1 MSTCSKWIRVTIFST
16 GDNQFQILHSYTL
29 LLKLPILMH
38 SRYHLMY
45 LAKRNSYMVTSTK
58 TLRYAH
64 KIECFYVYV
73 CSVIIT
79 IHNTND
85 RLNEFNWMGSML
97 LISYI
102 LITCIKPTDSKFIAQ
117 RQLQTPQED
126 QWLTKHVLVQ
136 TVKRYSSIRKNLEP
150 RSVFTIYGKSMR
162 HTHTGLQA
170 MEGVHHCPG
179 SNELHLSRLLE
190 DGLWERVWG
199 DCDVVRPGGEWK
211 GLRDLYR
218 LTCFTMIVE
227 HSPVC
232 KWQETGQ
239 GPGNEATAV
248 LRL

>member
-1 MSTCSKWIRVTIFST
+1 MFCH
-16 GDNQFQILHSYTL
+16 DYYT
-29 LLKLPILMH
+29 
-38 SRYHLMY
+38 
-45 LAKRNSYMVTSTK
+45 NGW
-58 TLRYAH
+58 
-64 KIECFYVYV
+64 YVAAG
-73 CSVIIT
+73 
-79 IHNTND
+79 
-85 RLNEFNWMGSML
+85 WMGSML
-97 LISYI
+97 LISYV
-102 LITCIKPTDSKFIAQ
+102 LITCIKPTDSRFIAQ
-117 RQLQTPQED
+117 GQLQTPQED

-136 TVKRYSSIRKNLEP
+136 TVKRGIGKNLELYHIWKINAP
-150 RSVFTIYGKSMR
+150 

-232 KWQETGQ
+232 KRQETGQ

-248 LRL
+248 LQL